1 VTLRRAAVGAAAAAL
16 AALAAAYLALT
27 FIANSEEDDPWQ

>member
-1 VTLRRAAVGAAAAAL
+1 MTLRRAGTGAVAAVLAL
-16 AALAAAYLALT
+16 LAAAYLALT